1 MLLVFIEIKRKFL
14 IKIKFFFQKILSGED
29 EYFTTKLL
37 LKMKTYSTFD
47 KIFYI
52 HTDREGS
59 LSSDL
64 SSFTNIFDFIKLFYY
79 SLIFL
84 LRRKN

>member
-1 MLLVFIEIKRKFL
+1 MIKN
-14 IKIKFFFQKILSGED
+14 KIFFPKNIRVAED

-52 HTDREGS
+52 HTEREGS

-64 SSFTNIFDFIKLFYY
+64 SSFTNNTDFIKLFY
-79 SLIFL
+79 LFIDIL
-84 LRRKN
+84 VKKKLK